1 MGWGWGFQP
10 YVSVA
15 ERRAKAKRKVDEL
28 RKRGIH
34 TDNVVISGQK
44 IASTFWGQGWCKHI
58 EGSSDYANR
67 LPRGRS
73 YVRQGSVVHLEI
85 AAGKVKAMVNGSD
98 LYDVVIKIKPLATEK
113 WKAVKD
119 RCVGKISSL
128 LELLQGRLST
138 SVMEVVTN
146 RDAGLF
152 PLPKEI
158 TFNCSCPDHAVVC
171 KHVAAALYGVGARLD
186 ERPELL
192 FQLRGVDHLELI
204 EADSVVAAATTSK
217 SSSKHLAESEL
228 EDLFGIEI
236 APESPKNHRPV
247 RVRET
252 TIVSEP
258 KKPNTNLSI
267 RKGAAPI
274 VSKPS
279 RKENSAKGKTQK
291 IPAQRTSELDWVNS
305 HSSKTS
311 AVSKPAVTRPKKTA
325 HRDSTQDLPDTRLL
339 RSIISILPT
348 SSSDSL
354 PEKAPAK
361 PKNPKPSK
369 LKKPDTKLLKSV
381 ISLMDDFAPTGEYVR
396 ELRAR
401 LNLSQSELATL
412 IGASTA
418 SVRTWEKETG
428 RLNLQQKTASALS
441 AVNKLTKKQA
451 LKRLSSV

>member
-15 ERRAKAKRKVDEL
+15 ERRAKAKRKMDDL

-34 TDNVVISGQK
+34 TDNVVISGRK

-85 AAGKVKAMVNGSD
+85 APGKVKAMVNGSD
-98 LYDVVIKIKPLATEK
+98 LYDVVINIKPLAAEK
-113 WKAVKD
+113 WRAVKD
-119 RCVGKISSL
+119 RCVGKIASL

-138 SVMEVVTN
+138 SVMEVVTK

-158 TFNCSCPDHAVVC
+158 TFNCSCPDHAVMC
-171 KHVAAALYGVGARLD
+171 KHVAAVLYGVGARLD

-204 EADSVVAAATTSK
+204 EADSVVAAATAGK
-217 SSSKHLAESEL
+217 SSSKHIAESEL

-236 APESPKNHRPV
+236 APESPKNDRHE

-267 RKGAAPI
+267 KRKTAPI

-279 RKENSAKGKTQK
+279 QKETSAKGKTQK
-291 IPAQRTSELDWVNS
+291 
-305 HSSKTS
+305 TS
-311 AVSKPAVTRPKKTA
+311 A
-325 HRDSTQDLPDTRLL
+325 QDLPDTRLL
-339 RSIISILPT
+339 RSIISILP
-348 SSSDSL
+348 SSNSL
-354 PEKAPAK
+354 PEKAPAPAK
-361 PKNPKPSK
+361 PKAPKPSK
-369 LKKPDTKLLKSV
+369 LEKPDTKLLKSV

-401 LNLSQSELATL
+401 LNLSQAELAEL
-412 IGASTA
+412 VGASTT
-418 SVRTWEKETG
+418 SVKKWEKETG
-428 RLNLQQKTASALS
+428 RLTLQKQTASALV

-451 LKRLSSV
+451 FALLSSM